1 MTSRR
6 SQGARAVVTGAG
18 SGIGRAFALELARR
32 GGRIV
37 CADIDI
43 DRAEETVAMI
53 DADGRGEGIALFCD
67 VAEIDDMRTLAGRAP
82 DLLGGPTTLMI
93 NNAGVGI
100 GGRCV
105 GSIGLDDW
113 TWALDI
119 NLRGMVLGS
128 ELFLPQLRSAGRG
141 GLINVASAAA
151 FSAAPGMGAYNV
163 GKAGV
168 LALSETI
175 AAELSG
181 TDLAVTVLCPTFVKT
196 NVAVDGRI
204 TGDAMKLAQTLMRY
218 SGRSAE
224 QVARSTLDA
233 NDRGRLYV
241 VPQLDARALWLMKRL
256 FPRTYTLGAGLLH
269 RLAPA
274 IAAVDPEVLESELLE
289 PGVLEPG
296 VSEHNSLASDAEI
309 EAAPTRIEEGV

>member
-1 MTSRR
+1 MIDRLTS
-6 SQGARAVVTGAG
+6 
-18 SGIGRAFALELARR
+18 GRAYP
-32 GGRIV
+32 V
-37 CADIDI
+37 
-43 DRAEETVAMI
+43 
-53 DADGRGEGIALFCD
+53 FCD
-67 VAEIDDMRTLAGRAP
+67 VSVSEDVDELAAQAQDWFGE
-82 DLLGGPTTLMI
+82 PTSLMI

-100 GGRCV
+100 GGKPV
-105 GSIGLDDW
+105 GEIGIDDW
-113 TWALDI
+113 QWALGI
-119 NLRGMVLGS
+119 NLWGMVYGS
-128 ELFLPQLRSAGRG
+128 EKFLPQLRAAGRG
-141 GLINVASAAA
+141 GLINVASTAA
-151 FSAAPGMGAYNV
+151 FSAAPGMAAYNV

-224 QVARSTLDA
+224 QVARATHDA

-241 VPQLDARALWLMKRL
+241 VPQLDARAIWLMKRL

-274 IAAVDPEVLESELLE
+274 IAAVDPEILE
-289 PGVLEPG
+289 PGVP
-296 VSEHNSLASDAEI
+296 EHNSLASDAETV
-309 EAAPTRIEEGV
+309 AAQPRIEEGV